1 MFVINELQLNHQN
14 ILITENIQKKID
26 LLLNELKE
34 ITGVSDEDI
43 DEFRKILDLTDFSED
58 KN

>member
-1 MFVINELQLNHQN
+1 M
-14 ILITENIQKKID
+14 ITENIQKKID